1 MPAADF
7 AFIPGFQPALQRS
20 PAAMEARNKL
30 ARTINEGRLLP
41 RQRAQIALV
50 VAQESQCEYTLWAQT
65 CMARQAGLGW
75 EDISFACAGSA
86 LDPRDAAI
94 VRLAREIAKT
104 GCFSPNEVRSLARD
118 PLLKPADVTEV
129 VANAALAVLDNYM
142 IQSLAPADA
151 RKGSTRRAA

>member
-7 AFIPGFQPALQRS
+7 AFIPGFLPALQRS

-30 ARTINEGRLLP
+30 ARTISEGRLLP

-50 VAQESQCEYTLWAQT
+50 VAQESQCDYCVWAQT
-65 CMARQAGLGW
+65 NVARQAGLGW
-75 EDISFACAGSA
+75 EDIAFACAGTA
-86 LDPRDAAI
+86 LDARDAAI
-94 VRLAREIAKT
+94 VKLARVIAKT
-104 GCFSPNEVRSLARD
+104 GCFSPTEVRALARD
-118 PLLKPADVTEV
+118 PLLKPADVTEI

-151 RKGSTRRAA
+151 RTGTRRAA